1 MTKNELIEL
10 MQFIFKEYNTKYFG
24 DKIPT
29 TGFCLFHKQR
39 TLGTYFTNEHKIGLT
54 DYYINGMSRHDVEEI
69 MAHEMVHA
77 YLHVTNNEDTGA
89 HYHHG
94 PRFYAMAAKVNRLSN
109 GYLHISRCTP
119 LSCGTE
125 PTKRNTDKVVLLV
138 CMDYSGRYCVGRI
151 AETKVK
157 QFTNGWLN
165 RWFKVVV
172 PYVATDGSKF
182 AHLVKSH
189 SRFNYKWYTKNEVET
204 NVMPYVKLLHCVNT
218 KHN

>member
-10 MQFIFKEYNTKYFG
+10 MQTIFKEYNAKFFG

-54 DYYINGMSRHDVEEI
+54 DYYINAMSRHDVEEI

-89 HYHHG
+89 HYYHG
-94 PRFYAMAAKVNRLSN
+94 PRFYSMAEKVNRLSN
-109 GYLHISRCTP
+109 GYLHISRCTK

-125 PTKRNTDKVVLLV
+125 PRKRNTDKVVLLV
-138 CMDYSGRYCVGRI
+138 CKDFFGKYCVGRI

-157 QFTNGWLN
+157 DFTNGWLN
-165 RWFKVVV
+165 QWFKEVEA
-172 PYVATDGSKF
+172 YVATDGSKF
-182 AHLVKSH
+182 GHLVKSQ
-189 SRFNYKWYTKNEVET
+189 SRFNYKCYAKNEVET
-204 NVMPYVKLLHCVNT
+204 NVMPYVRQLS
-218 KHN
+218 